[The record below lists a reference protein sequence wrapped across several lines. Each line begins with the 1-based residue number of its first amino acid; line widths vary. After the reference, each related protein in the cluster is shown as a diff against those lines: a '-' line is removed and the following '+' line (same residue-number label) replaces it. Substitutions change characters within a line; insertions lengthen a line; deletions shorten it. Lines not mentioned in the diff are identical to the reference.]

1 MLAQGVASL
10 ALVYVL
16 IGLSARLGCRF
27 VCINVESPRAKHA
40 INDNSHSLLCLT
52 IKVHW
57 GIACTE
63 IFMTINGFGGLK
75 C

>member
-27 VCINVESPRAKHA
+27 VCINVESP
-40 INDNSHSLLCLT
+40 
-52 IKVHW
+52 
-57 GIACTE
+57 ACE
-63 IFMTINGFGGLK
+63 ARH
-75 C
+75 

>member
-1 MLAQGVASL
+1 MEELKRQIKSSL
-10 ALVYVL
+10 EKLR
-16 IGLSARLGCRF
+16 RLQ
-27 VCINVESPRAKHA
+27 RAKHA

-63 IFMTINGFGGLK
+63 IFMTINGFGGL
-75 C
+75 

>member
-27 VCINVESPRAKHA
+27 ACINVENP
-40 INDNSHSLLCLT
+40 
-52 IKVHW
+52 
-57 GIACTE
+57 ACE
-63 IFMTINGFGGLK
+63 ARH
-75 C
+75 

>member
-1 MLAQGVASL
+1 MCLLGFQPVWGAASL
-10 ALVYVL
+10 ALTLKVQ
-16 IGLSARLGCRF
+16 
-27 VCINVESPRAKHA
+27 RAKHA

-63 IFMTINGFGGLK
+63 IFMTINGFGGL
-75 C
+75 